1 MKLSKQTQAILAGLS
16 LINTNLVIR
25 QGNRLQS
32 CSAAKNIFAFVDVE
46 ETFPTDFGIYDL
58 KEFLG
63 ALSVY
68 NDPDVEF
75 NEKSAVISEGR
86 SSITYLSADPSILI
100 TPKGQPKLPTV
111 DVEFN
116 ITADQLGKVV
126 KTASILKVPFV
137 SVVGD
142 GQVIKL
148 KVHDKGNPN
157 SNNFSLDV
165 GSTDSTF
172 QVNFKID
179 VLKMPAEDYS
189 VQISKKMMAQ
199 FTGDK
204 KIYVVGAET
213 DSVFN

>member
-16 LINTNLVIR
+16 LINTNLVVKP
-25 QGNRLQS
+25 GNRLQS

-46 ETFPTDFGIYDL
+46 ETFPVEFGIYDL

-75 NEKSAVISEGR
+75 NDKTAVISEGK

-100 TPKGQPKLPTV
+100 TPKGQPKLPSV
-111 DVEFN
+111 DVEFS

-142 GQVIKL
+142 GQTIKL
-148 KVHDKGNPN
+148 KVHDKSNPN
-157 SNNFSLDV
+157 SNKFSLDV
-165 GSTDSTF
+165 GETDASF

-179 VLKMPAEDYS
+179 VLKMPAEDYN